1 MGGIAAL
8 LQWAVSTSSESL
20 LEAVA
25 MALCN
30 MSTSPQNQVEI
41 GKVGLLQLLNLA
53 RTVVDSMPTVWN
65 YIAGCL
71 RNVSLHEKNRTPFYI
86 AELTA
91 KRLDAKNRLS
101 VMIPKPRESTY
112 TSANDQDTA
121 LSKSTAFKRRES
133 ASRSTKKREYMHW
146 LNTR

>member
-1 MGGIAAL
+1 
-8 LQWAVSTSSESL
+8 
-20 LEAVA
+20 

-30 MSTSPQNQVEI
+30 LSTSPQNQVEI
-41 GKVGLLQLLNLA
+41 GKEGLLQLLNLA

-91 KRLDAKNRLS
+91 KRLDAKNSLS
-101 VMIPKPRESTY
+101 GMILEDNHCGITDTPAKNQESGV
-112 TSANDQDTA
+112 
-121 LSKSTAFKRRES
+121 SKSTAFKKRES

-146 LNTR
+146 LDTR